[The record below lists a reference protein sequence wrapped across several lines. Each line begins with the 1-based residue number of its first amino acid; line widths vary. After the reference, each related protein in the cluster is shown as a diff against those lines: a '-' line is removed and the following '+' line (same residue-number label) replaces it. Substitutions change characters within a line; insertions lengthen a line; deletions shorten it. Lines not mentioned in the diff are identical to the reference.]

1 MTRVL
6 QAVQHGWSHLPLL
19 LQQVLRFGTV
29 SATALI
35 VDVTAYATLVQMIHP
50 AALAAF
56 IAYAIGGLWH
66 YLFSTVVVFRQE
78 MPDLKPMAHL
88 ARFLRYFGSTLVGLT
103 VTTGTVALLVDGLGH
118 HPYAG
123 KLVAIPLSFFTVFT
137 MVRLTVFARGRVALS
152 ATSVTSRM

>member
-1 MTRVL
+1 MRSL
-6 QAVQHGWSHLPLL
+6 ISHCWSLLPP
-19 LQQVLRFGTV
+19 VLRQMIRFGSV
-29 SATALI
+29 SATALV
-35 VDVTAYATLVQMIHP
+35 VDVTAFATLVQMIHP

-88 ARFLRYFGSTLVGLT
+88 SRFLRYFGSTLVGLT
-103 VTTGTVALLVDGLGH
+103 ITTGTVALLVDGLGH

-123 KLVAIPLSFFTVFT
+123 KLVAIPLSFLTVFT
-137 MVRLTVFARGRVALS
+137 IVRLTVFARERVAVS